1 MKKKEWKALSRKYF
15 RMFEYVHS
23 QYITLKV
30 QYSELAKERNGL
42 KALLA
47 SEEQFARNLSHIGL
61 IRRDKLDEAEKVI
74 MDYAKHYGKSLL
86 ENKRLKNLLSQH
98 GIEH

>member
-1 MKKKEWKALSRKYF
+1 
-15 RMFEYVHS
+15 MFEYVHS

-61 IRRDKLDEAEKVI
+61 VRRDKLASADKVI
-74 MDYAKHYGKSLL
+74 KVLDKSYCNAIDDNTRLRRLL
-86 ENKRLKNLLSQH
+86 TKH